1 MRSGSAGEI
10 VTRHSPASELNSRSP
25 SGPGIVNVST
35 RSGEVGC
42 CAVNETPPTVSA
54 RSPEPIHVIAK
65 APGGGTHNAGSP
77 SDGKAC
83 DAFTAPVTVTSA
95 VPIVKPDSASGS
107 TVGAG
112 DSVISTGAPVLA
124 GSGNEAS
131 SSRPQA
137 GTTSANATTAV
148 TAVAFRTDPPPR
160 ALTVPPASIAA
171 MLDRALVEEVLAA
184 ARRRGGAFAEVF
196 VEETTGTSIRLDDG
210 KVEELT
216 TGLDRGAG
224 VRVTHGTS
232 YGYAFSNRLD
242 REALLEAADA
252 ASAALRDDDPGSIV
266 DLRMLEG
273 PVTNAV
279 ERPAAGVA
287 ASDKVAWLRAV
298 DDAARAYSPEVV
310 QVVGVYGD
318 SLQRRLIATSDGR
331 WVTEDRPRIR
341 IFAQVV
347 AKRGDTIQTGH
358 HGPAACAGVEFIDAN
373 PPEQTATVAAKRA
386 VTMLDSIPAP
396 AGEMTVVLA
405 PGMGGVLF
413 HEAVGHPLEA
423 DAIDKEA
430 SVYRGL
436 VGTKCASEL
445 INGVDDA
452 TIANGWG
459 SFTFDD
465 EATAAQR
472 TVLFTDGVLQSFL
485 YDRLRADK
493 QGVESTGN
501 GRRQSYASPPVVRMT
516 NTNILNGD
524 SKPEHVLA
532 DTPSGVYVTAL
543 GGGQVNPATGDFVFG
558 VSEGYLI
565 ENGKATTPVRG
576 ANLIG
581 RAIEVMSAVDAVAD
595 DFDTWEG
602 VCGKDGQSAPVGSGS
617 PTLRISRITVG
628 GTGA

>member
-1 MRSGSAGEI
+1 
-10 VTRHSPASELNSRSP
+10 
-25 SGPGIVNVST
+25 
-35 RSGEVGC
+35 
-42 CAVNETPPTVSA
+42 
-54 RSPEPIHVIAK
+54 
-65 APGGGTHNAGSP
+65 
-77 SDGKAC
+77 
-83 DAFTAPVTVTSA
+83 
-95 VPIVKPDSASGS
+95 
-107 TVGAG
+107 
-112 DSVISTGAPVLA
+112 
-124 GSGNEAS
+124 
-131 SSRPQA
+131 
-137 GTTSANATTAV
+137 
-148 TAVAFRTDPPPR
+148 
-160 ALTVPPASIAA
+160 
-171 MLDRALVEEVLAA
+171 MLDRALVEEVLTA
-184 ARRRGGAFAEVF
+184 ARRRGGAFSEVF

-224 VRVTHGTS
+224 VRVAQGTS

-242 REALLEAADA
+242 RDALLEAADA
-252 ASAALRDDDPGSIV
+252 ASAALQQGDAGSVV
-266 DLRMLEG
+266 DLRTLEG
-273 PVTNAV
+273 PSTNAV
-279 ERPAAGVA
+279 DRPAGEVA
-287 ASDKVAWLRAV
+287 AADKVAWLREL
-298 DDAARAYSPEVV
+298 DDAARSYSSEVV

-318 SLQRRLIATSDGR
+318 SLQRRLIAASDGR
-331 WVTEDRPRIR
+331 WVTEERPRIR
-341 IFAQVV
+341 LVAQVV
-347 AKRGDTIQTGH
+347 AKRDDNIQTGF
-358 HGPAACAGVEFIDAN
+358 HGPAACAGVEFLDRHTPRA
-373 PPEQTATVAAKRA
+373 TAEVAAKRA
-386 VTMLDSIPAP
+386 VTMLDSIAAP

-430 SVYRGL
+430 SVYLGL

-465 EATAAQR
+465 EATPAQR

-493 QGVESTGN
+493 DGVGSTGN
-501 GRRQSYASPPVVRMT
+501 GRRQSYASPPIVRMT
-516 NTNILNGD
+516 NTNILNGSSD
-524 SKPEHVLA
+524 AAEVLA
-532 DTPSGVYVTAL
+532 DTASGVYVTSL

-565 ENGKATTPVRG
+565 EGGQATTPVRG

-602 VCGKDGQSAPVGSGS
+602 VCGKDGQAAPVGSGS